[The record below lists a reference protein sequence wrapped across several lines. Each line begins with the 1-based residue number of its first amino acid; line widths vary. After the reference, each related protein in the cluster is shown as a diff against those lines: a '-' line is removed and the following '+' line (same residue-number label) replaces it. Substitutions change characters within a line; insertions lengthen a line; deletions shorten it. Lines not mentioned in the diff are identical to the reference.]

1 MLDVLLVA
9 ATERELDGRDGLVC
23 GVGPVEAAAA
33 TARALALRDW
43 RAVLHI
49 GVAGGRDLAVGTLV
63 IGGEAIYCDLSAAI
77 QLVDRVAADA
87 RLIAAAQQ
95 VLPAA
100 PILPIGTSATVGAPG
115 HELSVEAMEG
125 FGVLRAATL
134 AGVPAVEIRAI
145 SNMIGDVDRSRWRIA
160 EAIDALSRE
169 TPVLIAQI
177 SAVVS
182 RAPLRDVRPETP

>member
-49 GVAGGRDLAVGTLV
+49 GVAGGRDLATGTLV

-77 QLVDRVAADA
+77 RLVDRVSADP

-95 VLPAA
+95 VIPAA
-100 PILPIGTSATVGAPG
+100 RILPIGTSAAVGGTG

-125 FGVLRAATL
+125 FGVLRAAAL

-145 SNMIGDVDRSRWRIA
+145 SNQIGDPDRSRWQITD
-160 EAIDALSRE
+160 AIDTLSRV
-169 TPVLIAQI
+169 TPALIAQI
-177 SAVVS
+177 SSVVC
-182 RAPLRDVRPETP
+182 P